1 MREVP
6 DSDRRRAD
14 AKLVVAHERV
24 LDRWPDDRVEEL
36 ADPVEAEPAYRPL
49 KPSPVEAAFYYERKR
64 EMADVEVER
73 VTETYG
79 DRYRSKSIVVG
90 WRAVE

>member
-1 MREVP
+1 VQEVP
-6 DSDRRRAD
+6 TAERKRVDT
-14 AKLVVAHERV
+14 KLVAAHEAV
-24 LDRWPDDRVEEL
+24 LERWPDDRVEQL

-49 KPSPVEAAFYYERKR
+49 KPTPVEAAFYYERKR
-64 EMADVEVER
+64 EMSGVELEP

-79 DRYRSKSIVVG
+79 DRYYRTSIVVD